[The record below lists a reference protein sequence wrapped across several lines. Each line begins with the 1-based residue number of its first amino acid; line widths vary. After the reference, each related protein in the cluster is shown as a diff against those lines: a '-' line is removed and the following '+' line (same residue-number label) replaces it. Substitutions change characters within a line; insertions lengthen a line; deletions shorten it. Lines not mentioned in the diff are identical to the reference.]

1 MNLQSQLKGNSAQI
15 RPFNERL
22 ILDLVRRNSE
32 LSKAEIARA
41 SKLSA
46 QSATV
51 IVNRLVEEGML
62 KAGKSVR
69 GKVGQPSTPYRLDP
83 LGAVSVG
90 IKVGRRSAEVTT
102 MALDYSIIEHRSL
115 RYDYPV
121 YNTLRDDLINLTK
134 TLISELPLEQSKS
147 LQGVGLAI
155 PDALWS
161 WETATGAPQGAMAE
175 WEHATLREDLEIAL
189 NTPVAEMNDANA
201 ACLASLR
208 LGGGRNLSS
217 FVYFY
222 VGTFI
227 GGGLAFGDQVFEGLE
242 GNAGAIGSLPT
253 HLSGERKTNQL
264 LDYASIHILEDAMTA
279 AGFDVNSL
287 YSGQLIPEAKDLFA
301 EWQTKAADAIAFAA
315 MGGQVFF
322 DPEGIVLDTSLSPPL
337 RQRLVSATNAA
348 LNAYDQRGIR
358 KVEVIPCEVGIHARS
373 LGSALLPYQMLLPM
387 EG

>member
-1 MNLQSQLKGNSAQI
+1 
-15 RPFNERL
+15 
-22 ILDLVRRNSE
+22 
-32 LSKAEIARA
+32 
-41 SKLSA
+41 
-46 QSATV
+46 
-51 IVNRLVEEGML
+51 ML

-121 YNTLRDDLINLTK
+121 YHTLRDDLINLTK
-134 TLISELPLEQSKS
+134 RLISELPSEQSKS

-161 WETATGAPQGAMAE
+161 WETTTGAPQGAMAE

-227 GGGLAFGDQVFEGLE
+227 GGGLALGDQVFEGLA

-253 HLSGERKTNQL
+253 HLSGERKTSQL

-279 AGFDVNSL
+279 AGLDVDSL
-287 YSGQLIPEAKDLFA
+287 YSGHLIPAAKDLFA

-315 MGGQVFF
+315 MGGQVFV

-337 RQRLVSATNAA
+337 RQSLVAATNAA

-373 LGSALLPYQMLLPM
+373 LGSALLPYQILLPV

>member
-1 MNLQSQLKGNSAQI
+1 
-15 RPFNERL
+15 
-22 ILDLVRRNSE
+22 
-32 LSKAEIARA
+32 
-41 SKLSA
+41 
-46 QSATV
+46 V

-69 GKVGQPSTPYRLDP
+69 GKVGQPSTPYKLDP

-121 YNTLRDDLINLTK
+121 YDTLRDDLINLTK
-134 TLISELPLEQSKS
+134 RLISELPSEQSKS

-161 WETATGAPQGAMAE
+161 WETTTGAPQGAMAE

-208 LGGGRNLSS
+208 LGGGRNFSS

-227 GGGLAFGDQVFEGLE
+227 GGGLALGDQVFEGLA

-253 HLSGERKTNQL
+253 HLSGERKTSQL

-279 AGFDVNSL
+279 AGLDVDSL
-287 YSGQLIPEAKDLFA
+287 YSGHLIPAAKDLFA

-315 MGGQVFF
+315 MGGQVFV

-337 RQRLVSATNAA
+337 RQSLVAATNAA

-373 LGSALLPYQMLLPM
+373 LGSALLPYQILLPV

>member
-1 MNLQSQLKGNSAQI
+1 MNLQLQPKRKSSEI

-22 ILDLVRRNSE
+22 ILDLVRRNNE

-121 YNTLRDDLINLTK
+121 YHTLRDDLINLTK
-134 TLISELPLEQSKS
+134 RLISELPSEQSKS

-161 WETATGAPQGAMAE
+161 WETTTGAPQGAMAE
-175 WEHATLREDLEIAL
+175 WEHATLREYLEIAL

-208 LGGGRNLSS
+208 LGGGRNFSS

-227 GGGLAFGDQVFEGLE
+227 GGGLALGDQVFEGLA

-253 HLSGERKTNQL
+253 HLSGERKTSQL

-279 AGFDVNSL
+279 AGLDVDSL
-287 YSGQLIPEAKDLFA
+287 YSGQLIPAAKDLFA

-315 MGGQVFF
+315 MGGQVFV

-337 RQRLVSATNAA
+337 RQSLVAATNAA

-373 LGSALLPYQMLLPM
+373 LVSALLPYQMLLPV

>member
-1 MNLQSQLKGNSAQI
+1 MNLQFQSKEHDVQV
-15 RPFNERL
+15 RPFNERM
-22 ILDLVRRNSE
+22 ILALVRRNAE
-32 LSKAEIARA
+32 LSKAEIART

-69 GKVGQPSTPYRLDP
+69 GKVGQPSTPYRLNP

-121 YNTLRDDLINLTK
+121 YNTLRDDLITLTK
-134 TLISELPLEQSKS
+134 TLISELPSEQSKS

-161 WETATGAPQGAMAE
+161 WEATTGAPQGAMSD
-175 WEHATLREDLEIAL
+175 WEHATLREDLENAL
-189 NTPVAEMNDANA
+189 NIPVAEMNDANA

-208 LGGGRNLSS
+208 LGAGRNVNS

-227 GGGLAFGDQVFEGLE
+227 GGGLAFGDQVFEGLA

-253 HLSGERKTNQL
+253 HLSGERKTSQL
-264 LDYASIHILEDAMTA
+264 LDYASIHILEDAMA
-279 AGFDVNSL
+279 NAGFDVESL
-287 YSGQLIPEAKDLFA
+287 YSGQLNSAAEDVYV

-315 MGGQVFF
+315 MGGQVFV
-322 DPEGIVLDTSLSPPL
+322 DPEGIVLDTSLSPQL
-337 RQRLVSATNAA
+337 RQRLVAAINAA
-348 LNAYDQRGIR
+348 LGAYDQRGIR

-373 LGSALLPYQMLLPM
+373 LGSALLPYQTLLPG

>member
-1 MNLQSQLKGNSAQI
+1 MNLQLQPKGKSSQI

-121 YNTLRDDLINLTK
+121 YHTLRDDLINLTK
-134 TLISELPLEQSKS
+134 RLISELPSEQSKS

-161 WETATGAPQGAMAE
+161 WETT
-175 WEHATLREDLEIAL
+175 TLSV
-189 NTPVAEMNDANA
+189 P
-201 ACLASLR
+201 
-208 LGGGRNLSS
+208 
-217 FVYFY
+217 
-222 VGTFI
+222 FI
-227 GGGLAFGDQVFEGLE
+227 TKV
-242 GNAGAIGSLPT
+242 
-253 HLSGERKTNQL
+253 
-264 LDYASIHILEDAMTA
+264 
-279 AGFDVNSL
+279 
-287 YSGQLIPEAKDLFA
+287 PESV
-301 EWQTKAADAIAFAA
+301 
-315 MGGQVFF
+315 M
-322 DPEGIVLDTSLSPPL
+322 
-337 RQRLVSATNAA
+337 
-348 LNAYDQRGIR
+348 RGISP
-358 KVEVIPCEVGIHARS
+358 I
-373 LGSALLPYQMLLPM
+373 
-387 EG
+387 

>member
-1 MNLQSQLKGNSAQI
+1 MNLQLQPKRKSSEI

-121 YNTLRDDLINLTK
+121 YHTLRDDLINLTK
-134 TLISELPLEQSKS
+134 RLISELPSEQSKS

-161 WETATGAPQGAMAE
+161 WETTTGAPQGAMAE
-175 WEHATLREDLEIAL
+175 WEHATFREDLEIAL

-227 GGGLAFGDQVFEGLE
+227 GGGLALGDQVFEGLA

-253 HLSGERKTNQL
+253 HLSGERKTSQL

-279 AGFDVNSL
+279 AGLDVDSL
-287 YSGQLIPEAKDLFA
+287 YSGQLIPAAKDLFA

-315 MGGQVFF
+315 MGGQVFV

-337 RQRLVSATNAA
+337 RQSLVAATNAA

-358 KVEVIPCEVGIHARS
+358 KVEVIHCEVGIHARS
-373 LGSALLPYQMLLPM
+373 LGSALLPYQMLLPV

>member
-1 MNLQSQLKGNSAQI
+1 MNLRFQSTENDAQV

-22 ILDLVRRNSE
+22 ILDLVRRNTE
-32 LSKAEIARA
+32 LSKAEIARR

-69 GKVGQPSTPYRLDP
+69 GKVGQPSTPYRLNP

-121 YNTLRDDLINLTK
+121 YNTLRDDLIALAK
-134 TLISELPLEQSKS
+134 TLISELPSAQSIS

-161 WETATGAPQGAMAE
+161 WEATTGAPQGAMSD
-175 WEHATLREDLEIAL
+175 WEHATLREDLENAL
-189 NTPVAEMNDANA
+189 NVPVAEMNDANA

-208 LGGGRNLSS
+208 LGAGRNLSS

-227 GGGLAFGDQVFEGLE
+227 GGGLAFGDQVFEGLA

-253 HLSGERKTNQL
+253 HLSGERKTSQL
-264 LDYASIHILEDAMTA
+264 LDYASIHILENAMA
-279 AGFDVNSL
+279 DAGFDVESL
-287 YSGQLIPEAKDLFA
+287 YSGQLNSAAEDLYV

-315 MGGQVFF
+315 MGGQVFV
-322 DPEGIVLDTSLSPPL
+322 DPEGIVLDTSLSPQL
-337 RQRLVSATNAA
+337 RQRLVAAVNAA
-348 LNAYDQRGIR
+348 LDAYDQRGIR

-373 LGSALLPYQMLLPM
+373 LGSALLPYQTLLSG